1 MKENAVF
8 KFFVGFV
15 AGLCAALIPRLSA
28 VLASGS
34 SIEVINKP
42 YVLASL
48 VFAILIGAVIMIL
61 EWGKSRSPAD
71 MFMSA
76 LALPALLSGSLNTA
90 EGVHASKLAAQDN
103 LELTNALE
111 KSEQIKTLP
120 YQKIIPLG
128 KTAINPTV
136 SPSSLEFNLISKAYA
151 DDITNRK
158 TDFNL
163 GIKVITPSY
172 YIVIDK
178 AETESEAQNKMAA
191 LHPQAP
197 DASIVKGSDGSFFVI
212 ASPDPAPRSK
222 AVLDVIKLKR
232 RLGPNN
238 TTDLL
243 EAR

>member
-1 MKENAVF
+1 MKEHAVF

-34 SIEVINKP
+34 DIEVINKP

-48 VFAILIGAVIMIL
+48 VFALLIGAVIMIL

-71 MFMSA
+71 IFMSA

-103 LELTNALE
+103 LELIGALE
-111 KSEQIKTLP
+111 KSEQIKKLP

-128 KTAINPTV
+128 KTAINPTD
-136 SPSSLEFNLISKAYA
+136 SPNSLEFDFISKAYA
-151 DDITNRK
+151 EDIALRETGF
-158 TDFNL
+158 DLGFN
-163 GIKVITPSY
+163 VITQSY
-172 YIVIDK
+172 YIVLDK
-178 AETESEAQNKMAA
+178 AATENEAQNKAA
-191 LHPQAP
+191 DLRPQVP
-197 DASIVKGSDGSFFVI
+197 GASVVKGSDGSFFVI
-212 ASPDPAPRSK
+212 AAPNPAPRSK
-222 AVLDVIKLKR
+222 AVLDLIKLKEK
-232 RLGPNN
+232 LGSTI

-243 EAR
+243 EAK